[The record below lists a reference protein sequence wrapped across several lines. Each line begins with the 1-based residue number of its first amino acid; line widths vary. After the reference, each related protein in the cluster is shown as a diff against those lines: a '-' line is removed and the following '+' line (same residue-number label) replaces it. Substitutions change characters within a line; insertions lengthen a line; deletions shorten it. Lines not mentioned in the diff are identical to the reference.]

1 MIVSIM
7 KAAFVK
13 QPTMSQASL
22 KPDRVYFFGTCL
34 IDSLYPQAG
43 LAAMRLIEAQ
53 GVEVVF
59 PVRQSCCGQPA
70 YNSGFPAEAR
80 AVARRQ
86 IRAFSENIPVVVP
99 SGSCAGMMKHHYPLL
114 FDADPDHVRA
124 ERFAARVFEWSEFM
138 TRVLGVRLED
148 RGRPLRVT
156 WHSSCHALREMRVIE
171 DSKSLIRQLRHVE
184 LVELEHER
192 ECCGFGGTFAV
203 KQPDISGAMVND
215 KVDDIRRTGAARVIT
230 GDCGCLMN
238 IAGAAAHRKFDFAG
252 QHLAEFIWE
261 RVNGD

>member
-1 MIVSIM
+1 M

-13 QPTMSQASL
+13 QPTMNQAPP
-22 KPDRVYFFGTCL
+22 KPKRVYFFGTCL
-34 IDSLYPQAG
+34 IDSFAPGAG

-53 GVEVVF
+53 GVKAVF
-59 PVRQSCCGQPA
+59 PARQSCCGQPA

-86 IRAFSENIPVVVP
+86 IRALSEEIPVVVP
-99 SGSCAGMMKHHYPLL
+99 SGSCAAMMKHHYPRL
-114 FDADPDHVRA
+114 FDADPDRDRA

-138 TRVLGVRLED
+138 VRVLGVRLED

-156 WHSSCHALREMRVIE
+156 WHSSCHALREMQVIE
-171 DSKSLIRQLRHVE
+171 DSKSLIRQLRRVE
-184 LVELEHER
+184 LVELEQER

-203 KQPDISGAMVND
+203 KHAAISGAMVND
-215 KVDDIRRTGAARVIT
+215 KVDDIRRTGAVRVIT

-238 IAGAAAHRKFDFAG
+238 IAGAAAHRKLAFSG

-261 RVNGD
+261 RVHGD